1 MESLMEKSGQ
11 LVDMLIAWAPKLVG
25 AILVLI
31 IGLWIVNIVTNMI
44 SKAMTKSG
52 LDKDL
57 IPFLIS
63 LISVVLKVML
73 ILSVAGM
80 VGIETTSFIALIGMA
95 GLAFGMALQ
104 GTLGHFASGVM
115 ILIFKPYRVGDL
127 VKLQGE
133 LGHVEEIQVFN
144 TIVKSLDNKKVII
157 PNGIATSG
165 IMTNLSANDYLR
177 VDLNV
182 AMPYEEDF
190 DKVQAIIMEALRQTP
205 KVMSNPAPVVEI
217 EKFDEHNILLAV
229 RPFSTCEDY
238 WDVYFGAYKNVKAA
252 LGKNNI
258 KVAYPK
264 REVAVSQGTLAM
276 AN

>member
-1 MESLMEKSGQ
+1 MEIFTEKIGV
-11 LVDMLIAWAPKLVG
+11 LVETLIAWAPKLVG

-31 IGLWIVNIVTNMI
+31 IGLWVVGAITKMI
-44 SKAMTKSG
+44 QKAMRRSG
-52 LDKDL
+52 FDEAT
-57 IPFLIS
+57 IPFLSS
-63 LISVVLKVML
+63 LINVVLKVML
-73 ILSVAGM
+73 ILSIAGM
-80 VGIETTSFIALIGMA
+80 VGIETTSFIALLGMA
-95 GLAFGMALQ
+95 GLAIGMALQ

-115 ILIFKPYRVGDL
+115 ILLFKPYKIGDL
-127 VKLQGE
+127 VDLQGQ

-144 TIVKSLDNKKVII
+144 TMITTLDNKRVII

-165 IMTNLSANDYLR
+165 MITNLSTKEYLR

-190 DKVQAIIMEALRQTP
+190 EKVQGIIMEALNNTP
-205 KVMSNPAPVVEI
+205 KVLKNPAPYVEI
-217 EKFDEHNILLAV
+217 EKFNEHNILLAV
-229 RPFSTCEDY
+229 RPHATCADY

-252 LGKNNI
+252 LGKHNI

-264 REVAVSQGTLAM
+264 REVSVSNGKLAS

>member
-1 MESLMEKSGQ
+1 MEFLLEKSDSLIQ
-11 LVDMLIAWAPKLVG
+11 NLIAWAPKLVG

-31 IGLWIVNIVTNMI
+31 IGLWIVNKVTNMI
-44 SKAMTKSG
+44 SKAMVKSG
-52 LDKDL
+52 LDTDL
-57 IPFLIS
+57 IPFLTS

-115 ILIFKPYRVGDL
+115 ILIFKPYSVGDL
-127 VKLQGE
+127 VNLQGE

-144 TIVKSLDNKKVII
+144 TVVKSLDNKKVII

-190 DKVQAIIMEALRQTP
+190 DKVQAIIMEAVKQTP
-205 KVMSNPAPVVEI
+205 KVLSNPAPVVEI
-217 EKFDEHNILLAV
+217 EKFDEHNVLLAV
-229 RPFSTCEDY
+229 RPFATCEDY
-238 WDVYFGAYKNVKAA
+238 WDVYFGTYKNVKAA
-252 LGKNNI
+252 LGKANI

-264 REVAVSQGTLAM
+264 REVAVSQGKLAM

>member
-1 MESLMEKSGQ
+1 MEFLAGKSTV
-11 LVDMLIAWAPKLVG
+11 LIENLIAWAPKLVG
-25 AILVLI
+25 AILVLL
-31 IGLWIVNIVTNMI
+31 IGLWIVNMIVNMI
-44 SKAMTKSG
+44 SKAMSKSG
-52 LDKDL
+52 LDRDV
-57 IPFLIS
+57 IPFLTS
-63 LISVVLKVML
+63 MISVLLKVML
-73 ILSVAGM
+73 VLSVAGM
-80 VGIETTSFIALIGMA
+80 VGIQTTSFVALIGMA
-95 GLAFGMALQ
+95 GLAIGMALQ

-190 DKVQAIIMEALRQTP
+190 DKVQQIVLDALKSTP
-205 KVMSNPAPVVEI
+205 HVLDSPSPVVEI
-217 EKFDEHNILLAV
+217 EKFDAHNVLLAV
-229 RPFSTCEDY
+229 RPFAKCEHY
-238 WDVYFGAYKNVKAA
+238 WDVYFGSYRNIKAA
-252 LGKNNI
+252 LGNANI

-264 REVAVSQGTLAM
+264 REIVGDAKVAL
-276 AN
+276 N